1 MALTKED
8 VISVLRTCRDPEL
21 PVNIVD
27 LGLVYDVDVREVAA
41 AAPGYDVRVKMT
53 LTSPACPQAR
63 AISAEVHRKLL
74 GLDRVQHADVDL
86 VWEPAW
92 QPSVVTADGRRHLN
106 PN

>member
-8 VISVLRTCRDPEL
+8 VISVLRSCRDPEL

-27 LGLVYDVDVREVAA
+27 LGLVYDVEVGAA
-41 AAPGYDVRVKMT
+41 PASTPGYDVRVKMT
-53 LTSPACPQAR
+53 LTSPACPQSR

-74 GLDRVQHADVDL
+74 GLDRVRHANVDL
-86 VWEPAW
+86 VWEPVW
-92 QPSVVTADGRRHLN
+92 NPSMVTADGRHHLN